1 MTIAVERYQTVMST
15 RGAEKRRNR
24 EEEAETGDDPALTKT
39 DVFDVL
45 KNERRRAVIQYL
57 HEHGGSSDLS
67 AIAEHI
73 AASENDTT
81 VQRLTSQERKRV
93 RIALYQCHLPRMAAL
108 RVIEFD
114 KDRGTVA
121 LREPAS
127 RVLVYLEFD
136 PDDGRTTDASN
147 RIAFAVAV
155 GVAALVTVGTLGLGP
170 LSAVPPAGWTA
181 VSALALVAI
190 TGRQWRS
197 E

>member
-1 MTIAVERYQTVMST
+1 MRWSRIESLCQRG
-15 RGAEKRRNR
+15 GAEKQGNR
-24 EEEAETGDDPALTKT
+24 EGVETGDDRTLTET

-57 HEHGGSSDLS
+57 HEHDGSADLS
-67 AIAEHI
+67 DIAEHI

-121 LREPAS
+121 LRDPAS
-127 RVLVYLEFD
+127 QVLVYLEFD
-136 PDDGRTTDASN
+136 PEDGRTTDASN
-147 RIAFAVAV
+147 RAAFAFAV
-155 GVAALVTVGTLGLGP
+155 GVAALVTMGALGLGP

-181 VSALALVAI
+181 VSALALVAV

-197 E
+197 H